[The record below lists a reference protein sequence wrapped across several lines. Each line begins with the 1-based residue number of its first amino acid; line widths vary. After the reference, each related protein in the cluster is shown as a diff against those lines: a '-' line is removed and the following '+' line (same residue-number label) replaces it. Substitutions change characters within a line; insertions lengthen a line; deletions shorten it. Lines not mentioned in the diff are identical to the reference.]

1 MSLLLL
7 DNFDIFAHK
16 VCADFDS
23 CSVVNVAKEYSS
35 FYNLNLLDLTQI

>member
-7 DNFDIFAHK
+7 DSFDIFAHK

-23 CSVVNVAKEYSS
+23 CSVVNVAKEYIVA
-35 FYNLNLLDLTQI
+35 FIIWTC